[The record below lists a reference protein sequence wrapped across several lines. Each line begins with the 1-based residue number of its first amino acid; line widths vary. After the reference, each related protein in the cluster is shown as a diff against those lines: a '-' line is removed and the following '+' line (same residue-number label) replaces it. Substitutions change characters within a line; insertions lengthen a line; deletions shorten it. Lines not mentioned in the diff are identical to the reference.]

1 MRTENTEVFLSNR
14 LETLADL
21 LKNRLFFSGLQAFER
36 RVVIVPC
43 ESTKSFLIHRFAQ
56 DSQLQI
62 AAGMQIVTLD
72 QALDPYLKGVPS
84 FLQLSLT
91 LNGLLTH
98 LEDNELFSPLR
109 TYLNPL
115 SRIEGFAEELA
126 QIFLRYGLYGGKF
139 IKEWE
144 SQAGWQQEL
153 WRRVFSERFSYPY
166 KGAPAEP
173 LQETF
178 YLFGHSF
185 LPRLYWQ
192 LFKKCVHFQLSP
204 CQLFWG
210 DVCSDKESARLLRKA
225 AKGQEELAAYL
236 QDKNRLLANM
246 GKLGRAAFAYFD
258 EDSCQLEEYYQEGET
273 NTALEILQNGVLNLC
288 ESALTPDASLQLHSA
303 PSKQR
308 EVEALLETLYELG
321 AHPKDVIVY
330 APDIAD
336 YVPYIQNVFAGR
348 LDYAVF
354 DLPLSSQNSFVQGF
368 FHLLSLPQARFD
380 TASIL
385 KLFSFAP
392 FLEKF
397 GITEE
402 EVRDLRAWVEQEM
415 ILWGVDE
422 EQRNAFFSEGKML
435 EASPRG
441 TWAHAFDAGLW
452 DLAFRSNPFLSP
464 ELFGQ
469 LIQLVRSLKEDFQ
482 DVLAHKVQS
491 VAAWMGWL
499 KNLAHKYF
507 FLSSDDIFLLEA
519 FAQLA
524 MEEVNV
530 GFKSIERAVKS
541 LLSRKNGAIQASH
554 LEGVRFYS
562 LKSGKALPA
571 SVICLLGMEEESYP
585 RKEVRSSLCEMSI
598 DADYCPT
605 SYDEDRYILLE
616 LLLAARSHLIVSY
629 QRISSGD
636 GKAQGPSLCVREL
649 LGKEY
654 PEIVHPQ
661 LPFDRV
667 HFEKPSFEPLAHYLA
682 AKAYYGPKQATP
694 FFIPEFHQKAPL
706 KKNAQPQEILI
717 DLKAIQ
723 QLMRHPIQFYLQK
736 ALRIYFTREGQDD
749 LEFSYSPLK
758 KNVPLGAFK
767 EVALQRLQ
775 EEERDFEESLA
786 CFGVKREEIVSTFV
800 DLTVA
805 LDEGRTARI
814 QGTLE
819 GVTPEGFLY
828 SGNLLRAWPSFLVY
842 LCLSQGKA
850 QLLLPK
856 TQTIKQAPAVDPRL
870 LLKEWIGYYELSLE
884 NVSPL
889 MPDWADAL
897 LSENRERL
905 EKAMASSVS
914 SFASYQDEI
923 LHWLNLREEK
933 MPDADALIA
942 NWSQPLQ
949 ATFSPFQTWRGDDKL

>member
-21 LKNRLFFSGLQAFER
+21 LKNRLFFSGLKAFEK

-56 DSQLQI
+56 DPQLEI
-62 AAGMQIVTLD
+62 AAGMHIVTLD

-84 FLQLSLT
+84 FLQLSLA
-91 LNGLLTH
+91 LNDLLAH
-98 LEDNELFSPLR
+98 LEDNTLFASLR
-109 TYLNPL
+109 AYLNPL
-115 SRIEGFAEELA
+115 SRIEGFSEELA

-139 IKEWE
+139 LKEWE
-144 SQAGWQQEL
+144 GQAGWQQEL
-153 WRRVFSERFSYPY
+153 WKRIFPDRFSYPY
-166 KGAPAEP
+166 KAAPAEP

-185 LPRLYWQ
+185 FPRLYWQ
-192 LFKKCVHFQLSP
+192 LFKNSIHFQLSP

-210 DVCSDKESARLLRKA
+210 DVTSDKESARLLRKA
-225 AKGQEELAAYL
+225 AKGQDELAAYL

-246 GKLGRAAFAYFD
+246 GKLGRASFAYFD
-258 EDSCQLEEYYQEGET
+258 EDSCQLEEHYQEGEV
-273 NTALEILQNGVLNLC
+273 NTALEMLQNNVLNLC
-288 ESALTPDASLQLHSA
+288 ESPLTSDASLQLHAA

-336 YVPYIQNVFAGR
+336 YVPYIQNVFDGR

-354 DLPLSSQNSFVQGF
+354 DLPLSSKNIFVQGF
-368 FHLLSLPQARFD
+368 FHLLSLPHSRFD
-380 TASIL
+380 TVSIL

-402 EVRDLRAWVEQEM
+402 EVRDLHAWVEQEM

-422 EQRNAFFSEGKML
+422 EQRNAFLTEGKML
-435 EASPRG
+435 EGSPRG

-452 DLAFRSNPFLSP
+452 ALAFRSNPFLSP
-464 ELFGQ
+464 ELFGE
-469 LIQLVRSLKEDFQ
+469 LIHLVKSLKEDFQ
-482 DVLAHKVQS
+482 DVLDHKVQS
-491 VAAWMGWL
+491 VAVWMGWL
-499 KNLAHKYF
+499 KNLAQKYF
-507 FLSSDDIFLLEA
+507 SLSSDDVLLLEA
-519 FAQLA
+519 FAQLS
-524 MEEVNV
+524 MDEVTV

-541 LLSRKNGAIQASH
+541 LLSRKNGAIRASH
-554 LEGVRFYS
+554 LEGVRFFS

-571 SVICLLGMEEESYP
+571 QVICLLGMEEESYP
-585 RKEVRSSLCEMSI
+585 RKEVRSSLSEMTT

-636 GKAQGPSLCVREL
+636 GKAQGPSLCVGEL
-649 LGKEY
+649 FGKEY
-654 PEIVHPQ
+654 PEIIHPQ
-661 LPFDRV
+661 LSFDRV
-667 HFEKPSFEPLAHYLA
+667 HFEKPSFEPLAHFLA
-682 AKAYYGPKQATP
+682 AKAYYGPKHATP
-694 FFIPEFHQKAPL
+694 FFVPEFHQKAPL
-706 KKNAQPQEILI
+706 KKTDRAQDILI
-717 DLKAIQ
+717 DLKAMQ
-723 QLMRHPIQFYLQK
+723 QLVRHPIQFYLQK
-736 ALRIYFTREGQDD
+736 TLRIYFTREGQHD
-749 LEFSYSPLK
+749 LEFSYSLLK
-758 KNVPLGAFK
+758 KNLPLGAFK
-767 EVALQRLQ
+767 DVALQRLQ
-775 EEERDFEESLA
+775 EEQRDLDESLA
-786 CFGVKREEIVSTFV
+786 CFGVKREEIASTFV
-800 DLTVA
+800 DLTVS

-814 QGTLE
+814 QGTLD
-819 GVTPEGFLY
+819 GITPEGFIY

-842 LCLSQGKA
+842 LCLLQGKP
-850 QLLLPK
+850 QLLLTK
-856 TQTIKQAPAVDPRL
+856 TQNIKQAPAADPRL
-870 LLKEWIGYYELSLE
+870 LLKEWIAYYELSLE

-923 LHWLNLREEK
+923 LSWLNLREEK
-933 MPDADALIA
+933 MPAAEALIA
-942 NWSQPLQ
+942 NWREPLH
-949 ATFSPFQTWRGDDKL
+949 AAFSSFQTWRGDDKL